1 MKRTY
6 HQETPWCKKKKKNP
20 CKAEA
25 WFIFATMQMCMLLIS
40 RQRAES
46 SKPGSI
52 GGSRRSIFTNVCLP
66 RSFSAWED
74 FRVVVRSLLHVP
86 AARGNSLQLR
96 INHSDAPRRLVEKGG
111 ASVRTTRTE
120 SRLWSHFEVE
130 RNSQRQIIQQLL
142 LLFHFL
148 PIGSHPVG
156 IFIEQHFRSA
166 SYWSI
171 ASPAII
177 KSQALLVPTWTS
189 MGPTWLSTSI
199 CGFPLFLFLFACY

>member
-1 MKRTY
+1 MVTHRK
-6 HQETPWCKKKKKNP
+6 HKKNRPRQSWWFSIQAPRRGESEAKYEADLSPGNTVVQKRKKP

-25 WFIFATMQMCMLLIS
+25 WLVFARTQMCMFLIS

-46 SKPGSI
+46 SKQGSI
-52 GGSRRSIFTNVCLP
+52 GGSTRSIFTNVCLP

-74 FRVVVRSLLHVP
+74 FRVVVRSLLLVP

-130 RNSQRQIIQQLL
+130 RNSQRHRLY
-142 LLFHFL
+142 
-148 PIGSHPVG
+148 S
-156 IFIEQHFRSA
+156 
-166 SYWSI
+166 SYCCFSI
-171 ASPAII
+171 SC
-177 KSQALLVPTWTS
+177 L
-189 MGPTWLSTSI
+189 
-199 CGFPLFLFLFACY
+199 